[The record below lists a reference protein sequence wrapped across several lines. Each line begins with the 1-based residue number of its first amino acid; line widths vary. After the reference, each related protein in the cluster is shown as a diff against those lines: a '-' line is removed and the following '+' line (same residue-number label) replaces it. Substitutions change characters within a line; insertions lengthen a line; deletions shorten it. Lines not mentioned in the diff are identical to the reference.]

1 VCFGL
6 ETLETITL
14 QRYDRVSLQIGVR
27 IFQQW
32 LQKPFLFV
40 FNAVERR
47 KMFSSSEFECHEA
60 CPSCGSRDN
69 LGRWKDGHAW
79 CFGCG
84 YGEPPSRTTEVV
96 LEAAKAVLGVSKQ
109 EMLPSKIRMP
119 EDAVYTLGF
128 KAQQWLLSYGITSAE
143 AEEHNLKWSQKEEQ
157 LLFPIYDDENLIAYQ
172 ARNFKGLGAAVTR
185 RPKWV
190 TYGKVAE
197 IVHILGL
204 TNDERNGIV
213 LVEDMVSAIKCS
225 RYMAAMPLFGNDLS
239 AERMRR
245 LLILTD
251 KLVFWLDPDMQRKST
266 QLATQ
271 AKELG
276 FKPLVVH
283 TNCDPKEEPPA
294 RIKQMLLENN

>member
-1 VCFGL
+1 
-6 ETLETITL
+6 
-14 QRYDRVSLQIGVR
+14 
-27 IFQQW
+27 
-32 LQKPFLFV
+32 
-40 FNAVERR
+40 
-47 KMFSSSEFECHEA
+47 MFSSSEFECHEA

-84 YGEPPSRTTEVV
+84 YGEPPSRTSEVV

-109 EMLPSKIRMP
+109 EKVPSKIRMP
-119 EDAVYTLGF
+119 EDSNYNLGF
-128 KAQQWLLSYGITSAE
+128 KAQQWLLSYGITSDE
-143 AEEHNLKWSQKEEQ
+143 AQENNLKWSQKEEQ

-172 ARNFKGLGAAVTR
+172 ARNFKNVGMGAQK

-204 TNDERNGIV
+204 TNDEKNGIV
-213 LVEDMVSAIKCS
+213 LVEDMVSAIKCG

-251 KLVFWLDPDMQRKST
+251 KLLFWLDPDMQRKST

-271 AKELG
+271 ARELG
-276 FKPLVVH
+276 FKPRVIC
-283 TNCDPKEEPPA
+283 TNYDPKEESPQT
-294 RIKQMLLENN
+294 IKQMLYNNY